1 MKKGSV
7 LINLASSFI
16 INFSKKKKNTD
27 FCLLKDFWYV
37 MWLKTK
43 IRF

>member
-16 INFSKKKKNTD
+16 INFSKKKKYR
-27 FCLLKDFWYV
+27 LL
-37 MWLKTK
+37 L
-43 IRF
+43 IERFLVCDVTEN